1 MSGGAMR
8 KLVRYTAFAL
18 LGSVVASLAFSMYVY
33 FATTRMFDQR
43 YSVVAAAIPPSA
55 GPEAI
60 ARGKA
65 LADRTGCTDC
75 HKADLRGGLF
85 HDGGPLE
92 GRYYASN
99 LTRKAQVY
107 SDEDLA
113 RIVRA
118 GVRPDGRGVNSM
130 PSSAFV
136 DLTDQEMADV
146 IAFVRSM
153 PAGGDDAPEH
163 YIGPVDRWKFWTGA
177 PEFEPA
183 VSYVEKERR
192 KQPADAGPQHA
203 FARHQA
209 SIICRECHG
218 GDLKGGEG
226 DAPAP
231 DLVVATAYT
240 LPAFTKLLRTGIGVD
255 GKEHGLMTSVATGR
269 LYHLNDT
276 EIAGI
281 HAYLL
286 ARAALP
292 H

>member
-1 MSGGAMR
+1 MR
-8 KLVRYTAFAL
+8 KRAKVTTYAL
-18 LGSVVASLAFSMYVY
+18 LACVVASFAFSLYVY

-43 YSVVAAAIPPSA
+43 YPVVASAITPSA

-85 HDGGPLE
+85 HDGGLLE

-99 LTRKAQVY
+99 LTRKAQIY
-107 SDEDLA
+107 SDEDLV

-118 GVRPDGRGVNSM
+118 GVRPDGRGVNAM

-136 DLTDQEMADV
+136 DLTDREMADI
-146 IAFVRSM
+146 IAFVRSV
-153 PAGGDDAPEH
+153 PAGGADAPDH
-163 YIGPVDRWKFWTGA
+163 HIGPVDRWKFLTAA

-183 VSYVEKERR
+183 VSYVEKERH

-203 FARHQA
+203 FARHQT

-231 DLVVATAYT
+231 DLVVATAYG
-240 LPAFTKLLRTGIGVD
+240 LPQFTRLLRAGIGVD

-269 LYHLNDT
+269 LYHLTDP

-281 HAYLL
+281 HGYLL

-292 H
+292 QR